1 MEEVVGKSRT
11 PPKGAERMEI
21 RQSPKRNTGLCPHG
35 MPLTAS
41 GLASDKSCGVTLDDA
56 SKRWQLPVRA

>member
-1 MEEVVGKSRT
+1 MEEVAGKSRT

-21 RQSPKRNTGLCPHG
+21 RQLPGRNTGLSSR
-35 MPLTAS
+35 MPLRAS

-56 SKRWQLPVRA
+56 SKRWQLPVIA